1 MDKAMNRLTIWIL
14 ATLFFTALPSG
25 AAVVGDEGLS
35 IRVRPY
41 SRVEGQTVC
50 LKDIAELSG
59 SAPMI
64 ERLERLEITV
74 APHPGKKRR
83 FPGSMV
89 ESALRGETL
98 KASKTLK
105 LTVPDYVMV
114 ERDSQ
119 EVSEA
124 DLKKMLYGVIEK
136 KAGDRSF
143 RIRDVSIKG
152 NRLLATGPV
161 TYRIDDRNL
170 RNIRGRVTITVLA
183 RVPSERTRKLFV
195 SGWVDVFD
203 QVVCA
208 SRDIGRGEVIDESDL
223 VLEKMNL
230 ARTPGDLMFD
240 LDAVKGTQARTPI
253 GKGKYVRESMI
264 EDVPMVRKGDV
275 VKIIARSGLLTVV
288 TTGVSRE
295 NGSMGDQIQVES
307 SESNKR
313 MAGRV
318 VGRQTVDVIF

>member
-1 MDKAMNRLTIWIL
+1 MNRLSTWIL
-14 ATLFFTALPSG
+14 TAFFLSILPSG
-25 AAVVGDEGLS
+25 AAAAGDDGLS

-41 SRVEGQTVC
+41 SRVEGRTVY

-59 SAPMI
+59 PAPMM
-64 ERLERLEITV
+64 ERLEDLEITT
-74 APHPGKKRR
+74 APHPGRKRR

-89 ESALRGETL
+89 GSALRSETL
-98 KASKTLK
+98 KAVNLV
-105 LTVPDYVMV
+105 VPDYVLV

-124 DLKKMLYGVIEK
+124 DLKKMFFGVIEK
-136 KAGDRSF
+136 KSGDRAF

-152 NRLLATGPV
+152 NRLLAKGPV

-170 RNIRGRVTITVLA
+170 RTIRGRVTITVLA
-183 RVPSERTRKLFV
+183 RVPSERTRKLYV

-208 SRDIGRGEVIDESDL
+208 TRDIGRGEVIAGEDL

-230 ARTPGDLMFD
+230 ARAPRDLVFD
-240 LDAVKGTQARTPI
+240 PETVKGTQARTPI

-264 EDVPMVRKGDV
+264 EAVPLVRKGDV

-295 NGSMGDQIQVES
+295 DGGMGDQIEVENP
-307 SESNKR
+307 ESNKT
-313 MAGRV
+313 MAARV
-318 VGRQTVDVIF
+318 VDRLTVNVIF